1 MKYLQKLGN
10 WIIILAGGI
19 ALLISSHAAIPD
31 GISTSLALQRI
42 PPLDEIFFWIAAAL
56 GVFYIPFRRYLR
68 KYKSCIIIFAVIAQL
83 ILSASIALLN
93 NKASITIFFTI
104 FFKTTLGLFAI
115 DAGILGFCYI
125 VGVLYLLFFN
135 RIKFDQLLVS
145 GDFLTKVTRLVLF
158 FPFALTF
165 FSLFVLNSPKDLTYY
180 NESSKQSSEFYS
192 NDKSTLEQ
200 QEPNMLWSTIY
211 HFLDPGNQ
219 DMTIGKGR
227 VWGALIA
234 ICGMV
239 LLNGLLVSSII
250 GYFDKRKEQYAKGAM
265 RYGGIL
271 KCHHHYVV
279 IGGNDVAVGIIKQLL
294 TGKEPEENNAAKPIR
309 SLKELS
315 KEYLYNK
322 LTYIRALLQ
331 RGAEKKDSEGNNAA
345 TPISNLWELAKEY
358 LYRKPPYIL
367 VQTSQDVEKF
377 RQRLFSALT
386 EEEKK
391 RVIIYYGNRTSPEDI
406 ADLQLE
412 CARNVYLLGEETRTD
427 DIESHH
433 DTINMECMELILE
446 AFKKTQRVQAVT
458 RLTARIKEIQKL
470 IKKEE
475 ELIKEEEK
483 QNEVIK
489 GHKNNIEILKKEKEE
504 ILEAFKKDQRRQ
516 TLTRLTARIKEIP
529 ELIKKE
535 GELIK
540 EEEKQNEVIK
550 GHKNNI
556 EILKEEKRAIEKA
569 ITANQLECRI
579 MFEYQTT
586 FSVFQFYDIENATSS
601 YINFKPFN
609 YYEMWAQKVL
619 INKEI
624 NGQKIKDN
632 ASKGGYLPLEGA
644 DGIKQDSDDY
654 VHLFIVGMSRM
665 GIAMAV
671 EAAHL
676 AHYPNYVT
684 KNIRTKITFIDK
696 NAAEE
701 KEFFMG
707 RLKSLFDLSHW
718 RYGKVYRRSKLVW
731 EEKHEPI
738 GYDYLGG
745 DFLDIEWEFVNGGI
759 EVPAVQ
765 DYIQYSATPQAK
777 ITIAICLPESS
788 RAHAAAMYLSR
799 GIYESTAVQQILVY
813 NRYGNAIIDAIT
825 KSGNIHPY
833 CGKFKSFG
841 HAAGCYVEQNI
852 IDSEKIGKEINA
864 AYEKINISDEDKQ
877 KKEKVNYKGKSSV
890 ANTWSSIYNGN
901 TLWTKLRSI
910 DYDGTGLNDS
920 DIMVLADV
928 EHNRWNT
935 EELIM
940 NFVPL
945 TIEEQQNAK
954 QLNNF
959 NKDKLKGEMKHL
971 DICSNRKL
979 MEIDR
984 EARIYDV
991 ELTRLLH
998 NIYQELNTKK
1008 E

>member
-1 MKYLQKLGN
+1 MKGFF
-10 WIIILAGGI
+10 IFILSII
-19 ALLISSHAAIPD
+19 ALILFHILHTIKIKREWVFIFY
-31 GISTSLALQRI
+31 GLFALLLFYSNIKESQNFTLCWLL
-42 PPLDEIFFWIAAAL
+42 PGAAL
-56 GVFYIPFRRYLR
+56 GLLYTFLFIYYV
-68 KYKSCIIIFAVIAQL
+68 
-83 ILSASIALLN
+83 LLN
-93 NKASITIFFTI
+93 RVRFDQVLVSGNFLTRVILLALFFP
-104 FFKTTLGLFAI
+104 FLLATLGLFL
-115 DAGILGFCYI
+115 LGSP
-125 VGVLYLLFFN
+125 
-135 RIKFDQLLVS
+135 RE
-145 GDFLTKVTRLVLF
+145 
-158 FPFALTF
+158 LTF
-165 FSLFVLNSPKDLTYY
+165 YGEETSSFTRIAKIENSNIYIYDKAENDCLEKDP
-180 NESSKQSSEFYS
+180 
-192 NDKSTLEQ
+192 
-200 QEPNMLWSTIY
+200 PNMLWSTFF
-211 HFLDPGNQ
+211 HLMDPGNQ
-219 DMTIGKGR
+219 DMATGKGR
-227 VWGALIA
+227 LWAALIA
-234 ICGMV
+234 ISGMI
-239 LLNGLLVSSII
+239 LLNGLLVSSLI
-250 GYFDKRKEQYAKGAM
+250 GYFDKRKDLWVKGGT
-265 RYGGIL
+265 RYGSFL
-271 KCHHHYVV
+271 FYHPHYVV
-279 IGGNDVAVGIIKQLL
+279 IGGNDMACGIIKQLL
-294 TGKEPEENNAAKPIR
+294 THKGETTNFNNINTITGIIR
-309 SLKELS
+309 GFFD
-315 KEYLYNK
+315 
-322 LTYIRALLQ
+322 R
-331 RGAEKKDSEGNNAA
+331 EK
-345 TPISNLWELAKEY
+345 
-358 LYRKPPYIL
+358 PYIL
-367 VQTSQDVEKF
+367 VQTSRDVEKF
-377 RQRLFSALT
+377 RRELFSTLT

-391 RVIIYYGNRTSPEDI
+391 RIIIYYGSRTSIEDI
-406 ADLQLE
+406 EDLKLE
-412 CARNVYLLGEETRTD
+412 SAKEVYILGEETRTD

-433 DTINMECMELILE
+433 DTINMECMELLLE
-446 AFKKTQRVQAVT
+446 AFKKTQRVQA
-458 RLTARIKEIQKL
+458 
-470 IKKEE
+470 
-475 ELIKEEEK
+475 
-483 QNEVIK
+483 
-489 GHKNNIEILKKEKEE
+489 
-504 ILEAFKKDQRRQ
+504 
-516 TLTRLTARIKEIP
+516 LTRLTARIKEIP

-535 GELIK
+535 EELIKEEEELIK
-540 EEEKQNEVIK
+540 EEEKKNEVIK
-550 GHKNNI
+550 GRKKNI
-556 EILKEEKRAIEKA
+556 EILKEEKKEIEKLI
-569 ITANQLECRI
+569 ITNRLKLECRI

-586 FSVFQFYDIENATSS
+586 FSVFQFYDIDNTTSS

-718 RYGKVYRRSKLVW
+718 RYGKVDGRSKLVW

-910 DYDGTGLNDS
+910 NYDGTGLNDS

>member
-1 MKYLQKLGN
+1 MKGFFILILS
-10 WIIILAGGI
+10 IIAPILFHILHTIKIKKEWVFIFYGLL
-19 ALLISSHAAIPD
+19 ALLLFYSNIKESQNFTLCWLLP
-31 GISTSLALQRI
+31 G
-42 PPLDEIFFWIAAAL
+42 AAL
-56 GVFYIPFRRYLR
+56 GLLYTFLFIYYV
-68 KYKSCIIIFAVIAQL
+68 
-83 ILSASIALLN
+83 LLN
-93 NKASITIFFTI
+93 RVRFDQVLVSGNFLTRVILLALFFP
-104 FFKTTLGLFAI
+104 FLLATLGLFL
-115 DAGILGFCYI
+115 LGSP
-125 VGVLYLLFFN
+125 
-135 RIKFDQLLVS
+135 RE
-145 GDFLTKVTRLVLF
+145 
-158 FPFALTF
+158 LTF
-165 FSLFVLNSPKDLTYY
+165 YGEETSSFTRIAKIENSNIYIYDKAENDCLEKDP
-180 NESSKQSSEFYS
+180 
-192 NDKSTLEQ
+192 
-200 QEPNMLWSTIY
+200 PNMLWSTFF
-211 HFLDPGNQ
+211 HLMDPGNQ
-219 DMTIGKGR
+219 DMATGKGR
-227 VWGALIA
+227 LWAALIA
-234 ICGMV
+234 ISGMI
-239 LLNGLLVSSII
+239 LLNGLLVSSLI
-250 GYFDKRKEQYAKGAM
+250 GYFDKRKDLWVKGGT
-265 RYGGIL
+265 RYGSFL
-271 KCHHHYVV
+271 FYHPHYVV
-279 IGGNDVAVGIIKQLL
+279 IGGNDMACGIIKQLL
-294 TGKEPEENNAAKPIR
+294 THKGETTNFNNINTITGIIR
-309 SLKELS
+309 GFFD
-315 KEYLYNK
+315 
-322 LTYIRALLQ
+322 R
-331 RGAEKKDSEGNNAA
+331 EK
-345 TPISNLWELAKEY
+345 
-358 LYRKPPYIL
+358 PYIL
-367 VQTSQDVEKF
+367 VQTSRDVEKF
-377 RQRLFSALT
+377 RRELFSTLT

-391 RVIIYYGNRTSPEDI
+391 RIIIYYGSRTSIEDI
-406 ADLQLE
+406 EDLKLE
-412 CARNVYLLGEETRTD
+412 SAKEVYILGEETRTD

-446 AFKKTQRVQAVT
+446 AFKKTQRVQALT

-504 ILEAFKKDQRRQ
+504 ILEAFKKTQRVQ
-516 TLTRLTARIKEIP
+516 ALTRLTARIKEIP
-529 ELIKKE
+529 ELIKKKE
-535 GELIK
+535 ELIK
-540 EEEKQNEVIK
+540 EEEKKNEVIK

-556 EILKEEKRAIEKA
+556 EILKEEKKEIEKQI
-569 ITANQLECRI
+569 ITNRLKLECRI

-586 FSVFQFYDIENATSS
+586 FSVFQFYDIDNTTSS

-632 ASKGGYLPLEGA
+632 ASEGGYLPLEGA

-718 RYGKVYRRSKLVW
+718 RYGKVDERSKLVW
-731 EEKHEPI
+731 EEKHEPA

-877 KKEKVNYKGKSSV
+877 KKEKVKYKGKSSV

-920 DIMVLADV
+920 DIMVLAEV

-959 NKDKLKGEMKHL
+959 NKDKLKG
-971 DICSNRKL
+971 
-979 MEIDR
+979 
-984 EARIYDV
+984 
-991 ELTRLLH
+991 
-998 NIYQELNTKK
+998 
-1008 E
+1008 

>member
-1 MKYLQKLGN
+1 MKGFFILILS
-10 WIIILAGGI
+10 IITLILLHILHTIKIKKEWVFIFYGLFT
-19 ALLISSHAAIPD
+19 LLLFYSNIKESQNFTLCWLLP
-31 GISTSLALQRI
+31 G
-42 PPLDEIFFWIAAAL
+42 AAL
-56 GVFYIPFRRYLR
+56 GLLYTFLFIYYV
-68 KYKSCIIIFAVIAQL
+68 
-83 ILSASIALLN
+83 LLN
-93 NKASITIFFTI
+93 RVRFDQVLVSGNFLTRVILLALFFP
-104 FFKTTLGLFAI
+104 FLLATLGLFL
-115 DAGILGFCYI
+115 LGSP
-125 VGVLYLLFFN
+125 
-135 RIKFDQLLVS
+135 RE
-145 GDFLTKVTRLVLF
+145 
-158 FPFALTF
+158 LTF
-165 FSLFVLNSPKDLTYY
+165 YGEETSSFTRIAKIENSNIYIYDKAENDCLEKDP
-180 NESSKQSSEFYS
+180 
-192 NDKSTLEQ
+192 
-200 QEPNMLWSTIY
+200 PNMLWSTFF
-211 HFLDPGNQ
+211 HLMDPGNQ
-219 DMTIGKGR
+219 DMATGKGR
-227 VWGALIA
+227 LWAALIA
-234 ICGMV
+234 ISGMI
-239 LLNGLLVSSII
+239 LLNGLLVSSLI
-250 GYFDKRKEQYAKGAM
+250 GYFDKRKDLWVKGGT
-265 RYGGIL
+265 RYGSFL
-271 KCHHHYVV
+271 FYHPHYVV
-279 IGGNDVAVGIIKQLL
+279 IGGNDMACGIIKQLL
-294 TGKEPEENNAAKPIR
+294 THKGETTNFNNINTITGIIR
-309 SLKELS
+309 GFFD
-315 KEYLYNK
+315 
-322 LTYIRALLQ
+322 R
-331 RGAEKKDSEGNNAA
+331 EK
-345 TPISNLWELAKEY
+345 
-358 LYRKPPYIL
+358 PYIL
-367 VQTSQDVEKF
+367 VQTSRDVEKF
-377 RQRLFSALT
+377 RRELFSTLT

-391 RVIIYYGNRTSPEDI
+391 RIIIYYGSRTSIEDI
-406 ADLQLE
+406 EDLKLE
-412 CARNVYLLGEETRTD
+412 SAKEVYILGEETRTD

-433 DTINMECMELILE
+433 DTINMECMELLLE
-446 AFKKTQRVQAVT
+446 AFKKTQRVQA
-458 RLTARIKEIQKL
+458 
-470 IKKEE
+470 
-475 ELIKEEEK
+475 
-483 QNEVIK
+483 
-489 GHKNNIEILKKEKEE
+489 
-504 ILEAFKKDQRRQ
+504 
-516 TLTRLTARIKEIP
+516 LTRLTARIKEIP

-535 GELIK
+535 EELIKEEEELIK
-540 EEEKQNEVIK
+540 EEEKKNEVIK
-550 GHKNNI
+550 GRKKNI
-556 EILKEEKRAIEKA
+556 EILKEEKKEIEKLI
-569 ITANQLECRI
+569 ITNRLKLECRI

-586 FSVFQFYDIENATSS
+586 FSVFQFYDIDNTTSS

-619 INKEI
+619 IDKEI
-624 NGQKIKDN
+624 NGQKIKEN
-632 ASKGGYLPLEGA
+632 ALKGGYLPLEGA

-718 RYGKVYRRSKLVW
+718 RYGKVDGRSKLVW

-765 DYIQYSATPQAK
+765 DYIQNSATPQAK

-910 DYDGTGLNDS
+910 DYDGTDLNDS

-945 TIEEQQNAK
+945 TIEEQQIAK

-1008 E
+1008 ELPTEI

>member
-1 MKYLQKLGN
+1 MKGFF
-10 WIIILAGGI
+10 ILTLSII
-19 ALLISSHAAIPD
+19 ALILLHILHTIK
-31 GISTSLALQRI
+31 IKK
-42 PPLDEIFFWIAAAL
+42 EWVFIFYGLFTLLLFYSNIKESQNITLCWLLPGAAL
-56 GVFYIPFRRYLR
+56 GLLYTFLFIYYV
-68 KYKSCIIIFAVIAQL
+68 
-83 ILSASIALLN
+83 LLN
-93 NKASITIFFTI
+93 R
-104 FFKTTLGLFAI
+104 
-115 DAGILGFCYI
+115 
-125 VGVLYLLFFN
+125 V
-135 RIKFDQLLVS
+135 RFDQVLVS
-145 GDFLTKVTRLVLF
+145 GNFLTKVILLALF
-158 FPFALTF
+158 FPFLLATLGMFLLESPRELTF
-165 FSLFVLNSPKDLTYY
+165 YEEETSSFTSIGKIENSNIYIYDKAENDCLEKDP
-180 NESSKQSSEFYS
+180 
-192 NDKSTLEQ
+192 
-200 QEPNMLWSTIY
+200 PNMLWSTFF
-211 HFLDPGNQ
+211 HFMDSGNQ
-219 DMTIGKGR
+219 DMATVKGR
-227 VWGALIA
+227 LWAALIA
-234 ICGMV
+234 ISGMI
-239 LLNGLLVSSII
+239 LLNGLLVSSLI
-250 GYFDKRKEQYAKGAM
+250 GNFDKRKDLWVKGGT
-265 RYGGIL
+265 RYGSFL
-271 KCHHHYVV
+271 FYHPHYVV
-279 IGGNDVAVGIIKQLL
+279 IGGNDMACGIIKQLL
-294 TGKEPEENNAAKPIR
+294 THKGETTNFNNINTITGIIKGFFDR
-309 SLKELS
+309 
-315 KEYLYNK
+315 
-322 LTYIRALLQ
+322 
-331 RGAEKKDSEGNNAA
+331 EK
-345 TPISNLWELAKEY
+345 
-358 LYRKPPYIL
+358 PYIL
-367 VQTSQDVEKF
+367 VQTSRDVEKF
-377 RQRLFSALT
+377 RRELFSTLT

-391 RVIIYYGNRTSPEDI
+391 RIIIYYGSRTSIEDI
-406 ADLQLE
+406 EDLKLE
-412 CARNVYLLGEETRTD
+412 SAKEVYILGEETRTD

-433 DTINMECMELILE
+433 DTINMECMELLLE
-446 AFKKTQRVQAVT
+446 AFKKTQRVQTLT
-458 RLTARIKEIQKL
+458 RLTARIKEIPEL

-489 GHKNNIEILKKEKEE
+489 GRKK
-504 ILEAFKKDQRRQ
+504 
-516 TLTRLTARIKEIP
+516 
-529 ELIKKE
+529 
-535 GELIK
+535 
-540 EEEKQNEVIK
+540 
-550 GHKNNI
+550 NI
-556 EILKEEKRAIEKA
+556 EILKEEKKEIEKQI
-569 ITANQLECRI
+569 ITNRLKLECRI

-586 FSVFQFYDIENATSS
+586 FSVFQFNDIENTTSS

-624 NGQKIKDN
+624 NGQKIKEN
-632 ASKGGYLPLEGA
+632 ALKGGYLPLEGA

-718 RYGKVYRRSKLVW
+718 RYGKVDGRSKLVW

-765 DYIQYSATPQAK
+765 DYIQNSATPQAK

-813 NRYGNAIIDAIT
+813 NRYGNAIIDALT

-841 HAAGCYVEQNI
+841 HAAGCDVEQNI

-945 TIEEQQNAK
+945 TIEEQQIAK

-1008 E
+1008 ELPTEI